1 MSHGDYNDDDED
13 IPVLT
18 DALERP
24 ASPRRTAPGADI
36 DALQDEICASS
47 LRAAEAL
54 LLDAC
59 REAEHVL
66 MESAMSTLRAELPA
80 IVRGVLQE
88 HLDK

>member
-1 MSHGDYNDDDED
+1 MPHIEDDDGDD

-18 DALERP
+18 DAIERRKP
-24 ASPRRTAPGADI
+24 SRRDTAEPDI

-47 LRAAEAL
+47 LRTAEAL

-66 MESAMSTLRAELPA
+66 MERTMSNLRAELPA
-80 IVRGVLQE
+80 IVRDALKE
-88 HLDK
+88 HFEK